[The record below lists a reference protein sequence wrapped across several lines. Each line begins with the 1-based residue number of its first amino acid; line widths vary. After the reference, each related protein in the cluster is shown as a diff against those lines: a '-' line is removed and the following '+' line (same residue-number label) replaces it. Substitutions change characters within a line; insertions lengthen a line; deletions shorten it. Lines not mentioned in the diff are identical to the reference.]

1 MIMKENLDFDLKM
14 EHSDITGQNAVNTI
28 YKGQPEEHVICPICG
43 EVANLDPDILTSM
56 PPQRRIR
63 CPHCGYVG
71 SDFCHN
77 LQIFYG
83 DTPKK
88 NQWPHDI
95 MPEYKAAYTTQCII
109 CGDRISVSALAD
121 EPSAHVCEGC
131 KKAILRLRKMLEE
144 DND

>member
-1 MIMKENLDFDLKM
+1 MKENDFELKM
-14 EHSDITGQNAVNTI
+14 KHEDVLGQKAVNTL
-28 YKGQPEEHVICPICG
+28 YYEQPEEHVVCPKCG
-43 EVANLDPDILTSM
+43 EVAKLDPEILTSL

-83 DTPKK
+83 DAPKK